1 MSKDKYIFA
10 IKKPRIWYRIFGIS
24 TRFPA
29 NDVECFYVHNLYK
42 HAKITKTKN
51 EVTRRE
57 KVEREMKETLIG
69 GGSEL
74 TQKGNLLLFREIFL
88 TEKIAISC
96 NPSFHATKNQTKIMN
111 FKRRKEIIF

>member
-42 HAKITKTKN
+42 HAKITKTKS
-51 EVTRRE
+51 EVTRRG

-74 TQKGNLLLFREIFL
+74 TQKGNLLLFREVFFDG
-88 TEKIAISC
+88 ENC
-96 NPSFHATKNQTKIMN
+96 HIMQS
-111 FKRRKEIIF
+111 